1 MRSHR
6 HLQLHGRKPEWYDE
20 CVTEE
25 ELNGLRDR
33 IGEEAD
39 LVRSMVDR
47 QSDGLARLREHFEH
61 GEFLALVSEKR
72 EAMESLA
79 AGREAMK
86 PLTDTWVKERHE
98 RNLRDD
104 GVEAALAELQQAF
117 ESLRAVEDQLEGM
130 ATAYLA
136 RLTPD
141 PGSVEDRILLHRTW
155 T

>member
-1 MRSHR
+1 M
-6 HLQLHGRKPEWYDE
+6 
-20 CVTEE
+20 TEE

-61 GEFLALVSEKR
+61 TEFLALVAEKR

-86 PLTDTWVKERHE
+86 PLADIWVKERHE

-136 RLTPD
+136 RLAPD
-141 PGSVEDRILLHRTW
+141 PGTVEERILMHRTW
-155 T
+155 S